1 MSNFVITISRQYGSG
16 GRFIAKKLADRLGIP
31 FYDNEI
37 ITMSAKESGYAE
49 NIFEK
54 AEQMSS
60 HSFLYSVSM
69 FGSAAGVYGLPLSD
83 KVFLVQSD
91 IIKKCADAGP
101 CVIVGRCADYVLRD
115 YPDVINFYLYSDID
129 SKIERYKKYYNSE
142 NKSDKDIR
150 DEIIRRDKKRGA
162 YYNYYTTQ
170 RWGEI
175 ENYHLSV
182 HTDSVGIDG
191 CVDIL
196 EKFVLN
202 YGKKTNGD
210 V

>member
-1 MSNFVITISRQYGSG
+1 MIILKSVITISRQFGSG
-16 GRFIAKKLADRLGIP
+16 GRFVAKMLAERLGIP
-31 FYDNEI
+31 YFDNEL
-37 ITMSAKESGYAE
+37 ITMAAKESGYAE

-91 IIKKCADAGP
+91 IIKKCAEQGP

-115 YPDVINFYLYSDID
+115 YPNVINFYLYSDLD
-129 SKIERYKKYYNSE
+129 SKIERYKKYYNE
-142 NKSDKDIR
+142 DEKNDKEIK
-150 DEIIRRDKKRGA
+150 DEIIRRDKKRAA

-175 ENYHLSV
+175 ENYHLSI
-182 HTDSVGIDG
+182 HTDAGGVDG

-196 EKFVLN
+196 ERFVIGFENKLN
-202 YGKKTNGD
+202 S
-210 V
+210 

>member
-1 MSNFVITISRQYGSG
+1 MINSVITISRQYGSG
-16 GRFIAKKLADRLGIP
+16 GRFIAKKLAEKLGIP
-31 FYDNEI
+31 YYDNEL
-37 ITMSAKESGYAE
+37 ITMAAKESGYAE

-69 FGSAAGVYGLPLSD
+69 FGTAAGVYGLPLSD

-91 IIKKCADAGP
+91 IIKKCAEQGP
-101 CVIVGRCADYVLRD
+101 CVIVGRCADYVLRE
-115 YPDVINFYLYSDID
+115 YPNVINFYLYSDLD
-129 SKIERYKKYYNSE
+129 SKIDRFKKYYNE
-142 NKSDKDIR
+142 DGKNDKEIK

-175 ENYHLSV
+175 ENYHLSI

-196 EKFVLN
+196 EKFVIN
-202 YGKKTNGD
+202 HENK
-210 V
+210 

>member
-1 MSNFVITISRQYGSG
+1 MIILKSVITISRQFGSG
-16 GRFIAKKLADRLGIP
+16 GRFVAKMLAERLGIP
-31 FYDNEI
+31 YFDNEL
-37 ITMSAKESGYAE
+37 ITMAAKESGYAE

-83 KVFLVQSD
+83 KVFLIQSD
-91 IIKKCADAGP
+91 IIKKCAEQGP
-101 CVIVGRCADYVLRD
+101 CAIVGRCADYVLRD
-115 YPDVINFYLYSDID
+115 YPNVINFNLYSDLD
-129 SKIERYKKYYNSE
+129 SKIERYKKYYNE
-142 NKSDKDIR
+142 DEKNDKEIK
-150 DEIIRRDKKRGA
+150 DEIIRRDKKRAA

-175 ENYHLSV
+175 ENYHLSI
-182 HTDSVGIDG
+182 HTDAVGVDG

-196 EKFVLN
+196 ERFVIGFENKLN
-202 YGKKTNGD
+202 S
-210 V
+210 

>member
-1 MSNFVITISRQYGSG
+1 MINVINSVITISRQYGSG
-16 GRFIAKKLADRLGIP
+16 GRFIAKKLAEKLGIP
-31 FYDNEI
+31 YYDNEL
-37 ITMSAKESGYAE
+37 ITMAAKESGYAE

-69 FGSAAGVYGLPLSD
+69 FGTAAGVYGLPLSD

-91 IIKKCADAGP
+91 IIKKCAEQGP
-101 CVIVGRCADYVLRD
+101 CVIVGRCADYVLRE
-115 YPDVINFYLYSDID
+115 YPNAINFYLYSDLE
-129 SKIERYKKYYNSE
+129 SKIDRFKKYYNE
-142 NKSDKDIR
+142 DGKNDKEIK

-175 ENYHLSV
+175 ENYHLSI

-196 EKFVLN
+196 ERFVIN
-202 YGKKTNGD
+202 HENK
-210 V
+210 

>member
-1 MSNFVITISRQYGSG
+1 MIILKSVITISRQFGSG
-16 GRFIAKKLADRLGIP
+16 GRFVAKMLAERLGIP
-31 FYDNEI
+31 YFDNEL
-37 ITMSAKESGYAE
+37 ITMAAKESGYAE

-91 IIKKCADAGP
+91 IIKKCAAQGP

-115 YPDVINFYLYSDID
+115 YPNVINFYLYSDID
-129 SKIERYKKYYNSE
+129 SKIERYKKYYNE
-142 NKSDKDIR
+142 DEKNDKEIK
-150 DEIIRRDKKRGA
+150 DEIIRRDKKRAA

-175 ENYHLSV
+175 ENYHLSI
-182 HTDSVGIDG
+182 HTDAVGVDG

-196 EKFVLN
+196 ERFVIGFENKLN
-202 YGKKTNGD
+202 S
-210 V
+210 

>member
-1 MSNFVITISRQYGSG
+1 MINVINSVITISRQYGSG
-16 GRFIAKKLADRLGIP
+16 GRFIAKKLAEKLGIP
-31 FYDNEI
+31 YYDNEL
-37 ITMSAKESGYAE
+37 ITMAAKESGYAE

-69 FGSAAGVYGLPLSD
+69 FGTAAGVYGLPLSD

-91 IIKKCADAGP
+91 IIKKCAEQGP
-101 CVIVGRCADYVLRD
+101 CVIVGRCADYVLRE
-115 YPDVINFYLYSDID
+115 YPNVINFYLYSDLE
-129 SKIERYKKYYNSE
+129 SKIDRFKKYYNE
-142 NKSDKDIR
+142 DGKNDKEIK

-175 ENYHLSV
+175 ENYHLSI

-196 EKFVLN
+196 EKFVIN
-202 YGKKTNGD
+202 HENK
-210 V
+210 

>member
-1 MSNFVITISRQYGSG
+1 MIILKSVITISRQFGSG
-16 GRFIAKKLADRLGIP
+16 GRFVAKMLAERLGIP
-31 FYDNEI
+31 YFDNEL
-37 ITMSAKESGYAE
+37 ITMAAKESGYAE

-91 IIKKCADAGP
+91 IIKKCAEQGP

-115 YPDVINFYLYSDID
+115 YPNVINFYLYSDID
-129 SKIERYKKYYNSE
+129 SKIERYKKYYNE
-142 NKSDKDIR
+142 DEKNDKEIK
-150 DEIIRRDKKRGA
+150 DEIIRRDKKRAA

-175 ENYHLSV
+175 ENYHLSI
-182 HTDSVGIDG
+182 HTDAVGVDG

-196 EKFVLN
+196 ERFVIGFENKLN
-202 YGKKTNGD
+202 S
-210 V
+210 

>member
-1 MSNFVITISRQYGSG
+1 MKSVITISRQFGSG
-16 GRFIAKKLADRLGIP
+16 GRFVAKMLAERLGIP
-31 FYDNEI
+31 YFDNEL
-37 ITMSAKESGYAE
+37 ITMAAKESGYAE

-91 IIKKCADAGP
+91 IIKKCAEQGP

-115 YPDVINFYLYSDID
+115 YPNVINFYLYSDLD
-129 SKIERYKKYYNSE
+129 SKIERYKKYYNE
-142 NKSDKDIR
+142 DEKNDKEIK
-150 DEIIRRDKKRGA
+150 DEIIRRDKKRAA

-175 ENYHLSV
+175 ENYHLSI
-182 HTDSVGIDG
+182 HTDAVGVDG

-196 EKFVLN
+196 ERFVIGFENKLN
-202 YGKKTNGD
+202 S
-210 V
+210 

>member
-1 MSNFVITISRQYGSG
+1 MIILKSVITISRQFGSG
-16 GRFIAKKLADRLGIP
+16 GRFVAKMLAERLGIP
-31 FYDNEI
+31 YFDNEL
-37 ITMSAKESGYAE
+37 ITMAAKESGYAE

-69 FGSAAGVYGLPLSD
+69 FGSAAGVYGLTLSD

-91 IIKKCADAGP
+91 IIKKCAEQGP

-115 YPDVINFYLYSDID
+115 YPNVINFYLYSDLD
-129 SKIERYKKYYNSE
+129 SKIERYKKYYNE
-142 NKSDKDIR
+142 DEKNDKEIK
-150 DEIIRRDKKRGA
+150 DEIIRRDKKRAA

-175 ENYHLSV
+175 ENYHLSI
-182 HTDSVGIDG
+182 HTDAVGVDG

-196 EKFVLN
+196 ERFVIGFENKLN
-202 YGKKTNGD
+202 S
-210 V
+210 

>member
-1 MSNFVITISRQYGSG
+1 MKSVITISRQFGSG
-16 GRFIAKKLADRLGIP
+16 GRFIAKKLAEKLGIP
-31 FYDNEI
+31 YYDNEL
-37 ITMSAKESGYAE
+37 ITMAAKESGFSE

-91 IIKKCADAGP
+91 IIKKCAEQGP
-101 CVIVGRCADYVLRD
+101 CVIVGRCADYVLRE
-115 YPDVINFYLYSDID
+115 YPNVIDFYLYSDLE
-129 SKIERYKKYYNSE
+129 SKINRYKKYYNDDGKSE
-142 NKSDKDIR
+142 KEIK
-150 DEIIRRDKKRGA
+150 DEIIRRDKKRAA

-175 ENYHLSV
+175 ENYHMAI
-182 HTDSVGIDG
+182 HTDAVGIDG

-196 EKFVLN
+196 ERFVLDHEKN
-202 YGKKTNGD
+202 INE
-210 V
+210 

>member
-1 MSNFVITISRQYGSG
+1 VINSVITISRQYGSG
-16 GRFIAKKLADRLGIP
+16 GRFIAKKLAEKLGIP
-31 FYDNEI
+31 YYDNEL
-37 ITMSAKESGYAE
+37 ITMAAKESGYAE

-69 FGSAAGVYGLPLSD
+69 FGTAAGVYGLPLSD

-91 IIKKCADAGP
+91 IIKKCAEQGP
-101 CVIVGRCADYVLRD
+101 CVIVGRCADYVLRE
-115 YPDVINFYLYSDID
+115 YPNVINFYLYSDLE
-129 SKIERYKKYYNSE
+129 SKIDRFKKYYNE
-142 NKSDKDIR
+142 DGKNDKEIK

-175 ENYHLSV
+175 ENYHLSI

-196 EKFVLN
+196 EKFVIN
-202 YGKKTNGD
+202 HENK
-210 V
+210 

>member
-1 MSNFVITISRQYGSG
+1 MIILKSVITISRQFGSG
-16 GRFIAKKLADRLGIP
+16 GRFVAKMLAERLGIP
-31 FYDNEI
+31 YFDNEL
-37 ITMSAKESGYAE
+37 ITMAAKESGYAE

-91 IIKKCADAGP
+91 IIKKCAEQGP

-115 YPDVINFYLYSDID
+115 YPNVINFYLYSDID
-129 SKIERYKKYYNSE
+129 SKIERYKKYYNE
-142 NKSDKDIR
+142 DEKNDKEIK
-150 DEIIRRDKKRGA
+150 DEIIRRDKKRA
-162 YYNYYTTQ
+162 PYYNYYTTQ

-175 ENYHLSV
+175 ENYHLSI
-182 HTDSVGIDG
+182 HTDAVGVDG

-196 EKFVLN
+196 ERFVIGFENKLN
-202 YGKKTNGD
+202 S
-210 V
+210 

>member
-1 MSNFVITISRQYGSG
+1 MINVINSVITISRQYGSG
-16 GRFIAKKLADRLGIP
+16 GRFIAKKLAEKLGIP
-31 FYDNEI
+31 YYDNEL
-37 ITMSAKESGYAE
+37 ITMAAKESGYAE

-91 IIKKCADAGP
+91 IIKKCAEQGP
-101 CVIVGRCADYVLRD
+101 CVIVGRCADYVLRE
-115 YPDVINFYLYSDID
+115 YPNVINFYLYSDLE
-129 SKIERYKKYYNSE
+129 SKIDRFKKYYNE
-142 NKSDKDIR
+142 DGKNDKEIK

-175 ENYHLSV
+175 ENYHLSI

-196 EKFVLN
+196 EKFVIN
-202 YGKKTNGD
+202 HENK
-210 V
+210 

>member
-1 MSNFVITISRQYGSG
+1 MISVINSVITISRQYGSG
-16 GRFIAKKLADRLGIP
+16 GRFIAKKLAEKLGIP
-31 FYDNEI
+31 YYDNEL
-37 ITMSAKESGYAE
+37 ITMAAKESGYNE

-83 KVFLVQSD
+83 KVFLIQSD
-91 IIKKCADAGP
+91 IIKKCAEQGP

-115 YPDVINFYLYSDID
+115 YPNVINFYLYSDLD
-129 SKIERYKKYYNSE
+129 SKIERYKSYYNE
-142 NKSDKDIR
+142 DNKNDKEIK
-150 DEIIRRDKKRGA
+150 DEIIRHDKKRGA

-175 ENYHLSV
+175 ENYHLSI

-196 EKFVLN
+196 ERFVLN
-202 YGKKTNGD
+202 FEKK
-210 V
+210 

>member
-1 MSNFVITISRQYGSG
+1 MINSVITISRQYGSG
-16 GRFIAKKLADRLGIP
+16 GRFIAKKLAEKLGIP
-31 FYDNEI
+31 YYDNEL
-37 ITMSAKESGYAE
+37 ITMAAKESGYAE

-69 FGSAAGVYGLPLSD
+69 FGTAAGVYGLPLSD

-91 IIKKCADAGP
+91 IIKKCAEQGP
-101 CVIVGRCADYVLRD
+101 CVIVGRCADYVLRE
-115 YPDVINFYLYSDID
+115 YPNVINFYLYSDLE
-129 SKIERYKKYYNSE
+129 SKIDRFKKYYNE
-142 NKSDKDIR
+142 DGKNDKEIK

-175 ENYHLSV
+175 ENYHLSI

-196 EKFVLN
+196 EKFVIN
-202 YGKKTNGD
+202 HENK
-210 V
+210 

>member
-1 MSNFVITISRQYGSG
+1 MIILKSVITISRQFGSG
-16 GRFIAKKLADRLGIP
+16 GRFIAKKLAERLGIP
-31 FYDNEI
+31 YFDNEL
-37 ITMSAKESGYAE
+37 ITMAAKESGYAE
-49 NIFEK
+49 NIFER

-83 KVFLVQSD
+83 KVFLVQSE
-91 IIKKCADAGP
+91 IIKKCADQGP

-115 YPDVINFYLYSDID
+115 YPNIINFYLYSDLD
-129 SKIERYKKYYNSE
+129 SKIERYKKYYNEE
-142 NKSDKDIR
+142 NKNDKEIK
-150 DEIIRRDKKRGA
+150 DEIIRRDKKRAA

-175 ENYHLSV
+175 ENYNLSI
-182 HTDSVGIDG
+182 HTDAVGIDG

-196 EKFVLN
+196 ERFVIDFENKLN
-202 YGKKTNGD
+202 S
-210 V
+210 